1 MQQSRFLIIKL
12 GILKKIDF
20 TIVQSY
26 FVYVRNNAENISL
39 IKQPGTY
46 FKLEIILY
54 LK

>member
-39 IKQPGTY
+39 IKQTWDNVI
-46 FKLEIILY
+46 LEVN